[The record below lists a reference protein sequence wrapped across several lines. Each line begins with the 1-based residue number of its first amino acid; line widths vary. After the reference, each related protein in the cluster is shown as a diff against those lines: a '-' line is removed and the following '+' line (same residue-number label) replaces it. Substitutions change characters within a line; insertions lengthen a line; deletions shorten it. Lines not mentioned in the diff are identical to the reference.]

1 LKGQTCFVT
10 GATGV
15 VGPVLIRS
23 LLERSYGV
31 RALVRRPIAENEL
44 PDGLEIVQG
53 DLSDEEVLKRA
64 VEGVDIVFHLAAK
77 LHINNPSPSLKEE
90 YRRVNVTGTK
100 TLLDAAKGASVKRFV
115 YFSSIAVYGKSVSR
129 GMITE
134 TDEVFPDTLYAE
146 TKYEG
151 EQIILNTL
159 SKTEER
165 FGVVL
170 RLAAVYGKGMKGN
183 YPRLVNALKKRRYV
197 HIGEGTN
204 RRTLVHVKDVSRA
217 AIIAAEHSAAAGN
230 IYNVTD
236 GAVYSLKEI
245 IETICKVLEIA
256 PPRFRLPERPVRML
270 AGAFEDAFALIKKRA
285 PVNRATIDKLL
296 EDIAVSG
303 DKMKTE
309 LGFEPEYDLLSGW
322 REALKS

>member
-1 LKGQTCFVT
+1 MNQKTCFVT

-15 VGPVLIRS
+15 VGPVLVGN
-23 LLERSYGV
+23 LLERGYKV
-31 RALVRRPIAENEL
+31 RALSRRPIASNES
-44 PDGLEIVQG
+44 PDGLEIIQG
-53 DLSDEEVLKRA
+53 DLSDKEVLKRA

-77 LHINNPSPSLKEE
+77 LHINNPDPALKDE
-90 YRRVNVTGTK
+90 YRQVNVDGTK
-100 TLLDAAKGASVKRFV
+100 TLFDIAKSATVERFV

-134 TDEVFPDTLYAE
+134 DDEVFPDTLYAE
-146 TKYEG
+146 TKHEG
-151 EQIILNTL
+151 EQFVLNTFD
-159 SKTEER
+159 KTENP

-183 YPRLVNALKKRRYV
+183 YPRLVNALKKKRYV
-197 HIGEGTN
+197 HIGDGTN
-204 RRTLVHVKDVSRA
+204 RRTLVHVKDVARA
-217 AIIAAEHSAAAGN
+217 AIIAAEHSSAAGK

-245 IETICKVLEIA
+245 IETICKVLEIS
-256 PPRFRLPERPVRML
+256 PPRFRLPEKPVRML
-270 AGAFEDAFALIKKRA
+270 AGAIEDAFALISKRA

-303 DKMKTE
+303 DKMKAE
-309 LGFEPEYDLLSGW
+309 VGFQSEYDLLSGW
-322 REALKS
+322 REALRD

>member
-1 LKGQTCFVT
+1 MTQKTCFVT

-15 VGPVLIRS
+15 VGPVLIRN
-23 LLERSYGV
+23 LLERGYKV
-31 RALVRRPIAENEL
+31 RALVRHSIAENEL
-44 PDGLEIVQG
+44 PNGVEIAQG
-53 DLSDEEVLKRA
+53 DLSDEEVLKKA
-64 VEGVDIVFHLAAK
+64 VEGVDALFHLAAK
-77 LHINNPSPSLKEE
+77 LHINNPDPSLKDE
-90 YRRVNVTGTK
+90 YKRVNVEGTK
-100 TLLDAAKGASVKRFV
+100 TLIDIAKSAAVKRFV

-129 GMITE
+129 EMITE
-134 TDEVFPDTLYAE
+134 DDEVFPDTLYAE

-151 EQIILNTL
+151 EQFVLKANDEL
-159 SKTEER
+159 GKP
-165 FGVVL
+165 FGIVL

-183 YPRLVNALKKRRYV
+183 YPRLINALKKKRYV
-197 HIGEGTN
+197 HIGDGTN

-217 AIIAAEHSAAAGN
+217 AIIAAEHPAAVGN

-256 PPRFRLPERPVRML
+256 PPRFHLPEKPVRML
-270 AGAFEDAFALIKKRA
+270 AGAFEDTFRLIKVRA

-303 DKMKTE
+303 DKIQKE
-309 LGFEPEYDLLSGW
+309 LGFQPEYDLLSGW
-322 REALKS
+322 REALGK